1 MRRWG
6 ILSLPLNHS
15 LFYKHPMTDS
25 PTQPLA
31 GVIVDNAHHLKVRVY
46 YEDTD
51 FSGVVYY
58 ANYLKFFER
67 GRSDFL
73 RLLGIHHHELASLPE
88 PLAFAVAHVDVRY
101 RAPARIDDIV
111 TVISRVTTVKAAQFI
126 LDQRIERDG
135 QLLCEARFDIVCIDL
150 KSKPRRLPRGLLDV
164 ITIHLSERTGI

>member
-1 MRRWG
+1 
-6 ILSLPLNHS
+6 
-15 LFYKHPMTDS
+15 MTDS
-25 PTQPLA
+25 VPVQPLA
-31 GVIVDNAHHLKVRVY
+31 GVIEANAHHLKVRIY

-73 RLLGIHHHELASLPE
+73 RLLGVHHHEWAALPE

-101 RAPARIDDIV
+101 KAPARIDDIV
-111 TVISRVTTVKAAQFI
+111 TVITRVVAVKAAQFI

-150 KSKPRRLPRGLLDV
+150 KSKPRRLPKSVLDV
-164 ITIHLSERTGI
+164 ITIHLSEKTGL

>member
-1 MRRWG
+1 
-6 ILSLPLNHS
+6 
-15 LFYKHPMTDS
+15 MTDS
-25 PTQPLA
+25 VPIQPLS
-31 GVIVDNAHHLKVRVY
+31 GVIQDNAHHLKVRVY

-73 RLLGIHHHELASLPE
+73 RLLGIHHHELAGLPE

-101 RAPARIDDIV
+101 KAPTRIDDIV
-111 TVISRVTTVKAAQFI
+111 TVVSRVTQVKAAQFI

-135 QLLCEARFDIVCIDL
+135 LLLCHARFDIVCIDL
-150 KSKPRRLPRGLLDV
+150 KSKPRRLPKHLQDV
-164 ITIHLSERTGI
+164 ITIHLSERTDI

>member
-1 MRRWG
+1 
-6 ILSLPLNHS
+6 
-15 LFYKHPMTDS
+15 MTDS
-25 PTQPLA
+25 VPVQPLS
-31 GVIVDNAHHLKVRVY
+31 GVILDNAHHLKVRVY

-73 RLLGIHHHELASLPE
+73 RLLGIHHHELAALPE

-101 RAPARIDDIV
+101 RAPAKIDDIV
-111 TVISRVTTVKAAQFI
+111 TVISRVTTIKAAQFI

-135 QLLCEARFDIVCIDL
+135 RLLCQARFDIVCIDL
-150 KSKPRRLPRGLLDV
+150 KSKPRRLPKHLQDV
-164 ITIHLSERTGI
+164 ITIHLSERTDI